1 MATVLGL
8 AAQCA
13 PGVAPDTIAAI
24 ARAESGLEPL
34 AIHDNTVQRTF
45 QSADLPEAIALATG
59 LIVAQHHSV
68 DLGLMQVNS
77 ANLARLGLSITD
89 AFDACRSI
97 EAGGR
102 VLSEAY
108 QGALRGALSAYNT
121 GDPQRGI
128 SNGYVSRVEHAALSV
143 PSIVARRFCA
153 SSATA
158 SVPNRTSCRRLGL
171 VRAKRRHSI
180 RVHRQVKETDP
191 DAWKPRSDS
200 FSRSRRPSRREPS
213 RSHWPRSPSRWSGS
227 FGPSAA
233 SA

>member
-1 MATVLGL
+1 VTTLAMATVLGL

-45 QSADLPEAIALATG
+45 QSADLPDAIALATG

-108 QGALRGALSAYNT
+108 QRALRGALSAYNT

-143 PSIVARRFCA
+143 PSIA
-153 SSATA
+153 
-158 SVPNRTSCRRLGL
+158 PG
-171 VRAKRRHSI
+171 
-180 RVHRQVKETDP
+180 
-191 DAWKPRSDS
+191 
-200 FSRSRRPSRREPS
+200 
-213 RSHWPRSPSRWSGS
+213 
-227 FGPSAA
+227 A
-233 SA
+233 SAPPARPQASPTAQAAAGWDVFAQSGGTPFVFTGK